1 MNPSATV
8 WGSDPALPGIFTV
21 ENQRF
26 PTVTMLKL
34 LKTGFPTITTL
45 TTLLK
50 PLKTGFPT
58 VPTMLLAVALTR

>member
-8 WGSDPALPGIFTV
+8 WGSDPAMPGIFTV
-21 ENQRF
+21 ENHRF
-26 PTVTMLKL
+26 TTVITLKL
-34 LKTGFPTITTL
+34 LKTGFTTIPTL
-45 TTLLK
+45 ATLLK